1 MALPGLQIAWHL
13 ARVLWPAPL
22 RGNPG
27 FIYIFAQN
35 QRNLELIKHLID
47 FILHIDKHLADIISQ
62 YHTLTYLILFVIIFA
77 ETGFV
82 ITPFLPGDSLLFAA
96 GALIAGGNTGLDIYI
111 LSLILIVAAFAG
123 NTVNYWLGSY
133 LGPKVFKENNKILK
147 LDYYLQTKAFF
158 DKHGGKAVIFSRFM
172 PIIRTIAPFVAGV
185 GRMPFLRYSLYN
197 IIGGASWIIIF
208 LFAGYLLGNVTFFK
222 EHFSLVGI
230 AIILVSIIPPI
241 IAAIK
246 SKSAKK
252 AN

>member
-1 MALPGLQIAWHL
+1 M
-13 ARVLWPAPL
+13 
-22 RGNPG
+22 
-27 FIYIFAQN
+27 
-35 QRNLELIKHLID
+35 
-47 FILHIDKHLADIISQ
+47 
-62 YHTLTYLILFVIIFA
+62 HTLVEFLHNLINPDWLQAHGALYLVAFIIFA

-111 LSLILIVAAFAG
+111 LTLILIVAAFAG
-123 NTVNYWLGSY
+123 NTVNYLLGNY

-197 IIGGASWIIIF
+197 IIGGVSWIIVF
-208 LFAGYLLGNVTFFK
+208 LFAGFLLGNVPFFK
-222 EHFSLVGI
+222 AHFSLVGI
-230 AIILVSIIPPI
+230 AIILVSVIPPI
-241 IAAIK
+241 IAGLR
-246 SKSAKK
+246 SKSGAK
-252 AN
+252 